1 MAQKKF
7 SSSDAFANNKEAY
20 LYGNKPNE
28 MFLCYDNRENDKG
41 WKEVVSLERN
51 MKKDT
56 QQ

>member
-7 SSSDAFANNKEAY
+7 SSSDAFANNKESY

-28 MFLCYDNRENDKG
+28 MFLSYDNRENEKG

-51 MKKDT
+51 MKRDT
-56 QQ
+56 